1 MRVKQLNEQYKIM
14 KNIKILLLM
23 LVTVFVSAQDLDP
36 EFLESLPDDI
46 RKDIQETNQRKADGT
61 AETYKP
67 YIYSSKLKKAETF
80 LKLKDRLESDL
91 LELERRLDSDDSFDL
106 GEDLTLYGSDFFN
119 TFQTSFMPINEPNPD
134 SGYMLDVGDVIEIQ
148 LVGPN
153 AYIEE
158 LLINSDGS
166 VSLSDIGKVVIA
178 GLSLNDAS
186 QLIKSK
192 VNTAFIGNEA
202 FISLSE
208 IRDVNILVTGNAV
221 NPGIYTLTG
230 NSNILHALS
239 AAGGI
244 SEFGSLREINLV
256 RDNNIIETLD
266 VYDLLIEG
274 QYNLKKRLRSGD
286 VVFVEAKKNIITID
300 GAVNRPAMYEALD
313 GQKLKSIINYANGIS
328 RNADQENISLE
339 RLQEGSLKTIQ
350 VPNDSYFDA
359 INVQDGDSIYIR
371 EYPYRQ
377 AKISGAVLK
386 PGSYTM
392 SAGETINDLVKKA
405 GGYTENA
412 YQFGA
417 IYLNKDAKK
426 VNELS
431 KEILYQEFLD
441 NIIAASQ
448 QNIGGNFDL
457 TPIVKL
463 TEEIKNTEPNGR
475 VVIDL
480 LNESTIDRYNVKEG
494 DELFVPET
502 NNVVYVYGEIS
513 SEGAVM
519 FSENEGI
526 EYFVAKSGGFKKFA
540 DKESI
545 YILHPNGESQL
556 YKSKRNIFES
566 RPKTEMRIYPGSI
579 IFVPRVLDDSAP
591 RRLAAQA
598 YVSILGNLGIALAS
612 LSAIND

>member
-1 MRVKQLNEQYKIM
+1 M
-14 KNIKILLLM
+14 KAIILIILSLIT
-23 LVTVFVSAQDLDP
+23 LTTVAQELDE
-36 EFLESLPDDI
+36 EFLNSLPDDI
-46 RKDIQETNQRKADGT
+46 RKDIQENNQRKADGT
-61 AETYKP
+61 AETYRP

-91 LELERRLDSDDSFDL
+91 LELERRISSDDKININQDL
-106 GEDLTLYGSDFFN
+106 KLYGSDFFS

-134 SGYMLDVGDVIEIQ
+134 SGYMLDVGDVLQVQ
-148 LVGPN
+148 LVGSKEFE
-153 AYIEE
+153 EE
-158 LLINSDGS
+158 LVINPDGS
-166 VSLSDIGKVVIA
+166 ISMPNIGKIVIA

-192 VNTAFIGNEA
+192 VNLAFISSEA
-202 FISLSE
+202 FISLSQ
-208 IRDVNILVTGNAV
+208 IRDVNILVTGNSV

-244 SEFGSLREINLV
+244 SEFGSLREINLI
-256 RDNNIIETLD
+256 RDNTIIETLD
-266 VYDLLIEG
+266 LYDLLVEG
-274 QYNLKKRLRSGD
+274 KYNLKKRLRSGD

-300 GAVNRPAMYEALD
+300 GAVNRPAKYEAFD
-313 GQKLKSIINYANGIS
+313 DQKLISIINYANGINL
-328 RNADQENISLE
+328 NADQENISLE
-339 RLQEGSLKTIQ
+339 RLFEGSLKTIP
-350 VPNDSYFDA
+350 VPNDSYFEA
-359 INVQDGDSIYIR
+359 INVQNGDSIYIR

-377 AKISGAVLK
+377 AKITGAVLK

-392 SAGETINDLVKKA
+392 AAGETINDLIKKA

-417 IYLNKDAKK
+417 VYLNDDAKA

-480 LNESTIDRYNVKEG
+480 LNDSTIDLYNVKEG
-494 DELFVPET
+494 DKLFVPEK

-519 FSENEGI
+519 FSENKGI
-526 EYFVAKSGGFKKFA
+526 DYFVDKSGGFRKFA

-556 YKSKRNIFES
+556 YRSKRNIFENS
-566 RPKTEMRIYPGSI
+566 PKSEMKIYPGSI